1 MAWALPVAARAKAW
15 VAATAAS
22 AVTVEEFAEK
32 VAAGAT
38 ELGMAGIG
46 AIATAVDTVTAAKT
60 AEKMAAA
67 AAAAVAMAVVMT
79 AAVDVAELVV
89 ANNWTAAAVPA
100 RTVRGMH
107 LFVAGTSIFYSP
119 QVREARYP

>member
-1 MAWALPVAARAKAW
+1 MGTAGIGVIATA
-15 VAATAAS
+15 AATAR
-22 AVTVEEFAEK
+22 
-32 VAAGAT
+32 G
-38 ELGMAGIG
+38 G
-46 AIATAVDTVTAAKT
+46 KT
-60 AEKMAAA
+60 ADKMAAA
-67 AAAAVAMAVVMT
+67 AAAAVAMALVMT

-107 LFVAGTSIFYSP
+107 LFAAGILIFYCL

>member
-1 MAWALPVAARAKAW
+1 MARTLPVAARAKAW

-46 AIATAVDTVTAAKT
+46 VIATAVDTVTAAKI

-89 ANNWTAAAVPA
+89 ANNWTAGAVPA

-107 LFVAGTSIFYSP
+107 LFVASTSIFYSL